1 MLNNYFLTLTILIA
15 ASTLIPAQIITPG
28 SCPHNIQVVENFDVN
43 KYLGKWY
50 EYAKY
55 PVHFEKNGKC
65 IWAEYTLNNQ
75 NSIKVKN
82 ALINENTNIYSDIMG
97 SATLVSNAKLLVKFP
112 VSPVITVSSNYWIL
126 ATDYDNYA
134 VVYSCIPKSDNS
146 HGTIV
151 WILTRQP
158 IPQPNIVEKSMD
170 ILKQNNISLQELK
183 VTNQI
188 SCSEG
193 NV

>member
-1 MLNNYFLTLTILIA
+1 FLTLTILIA